1 MAVLVA
7 LTVTAGACAEPA
19 PDRAE
24 LVDLLERAGI
34 SADESKCA
42 AKAVV
47 DNLTD
52 AQIEDIMQRG
62 GSALVDDPKRTDD
75 ASDKV
80 RTALATCRDKAAA
93 TSTTV
98 SSTTLV
104 TETTLATES
113 TAASTTAVPTT
124 TVPTTAAP

>member
-1 MAVLVA
+1 MSGTRVEAPRTARRPVHRRRRLASAVAVLVA
-7 LTVTAGACAEPA
+7 LTVAAGACAEPA

-75 ASDKV
+75 ASDTSV
-80 RTALATCRDKAAA
+80 STPIRPFWSPAIRWPAAA
-93 TSTTV
+93 SPRCWTG
-98 SSTTLV
+98 
-104 TETTLATES
+104 
-113 TAASTTAVPTT
+113 
-124 TVPTTAAP
+124 